1 MVGTTKGDFLLR
13 IYGAALNIFHGQRG
27 KKLQKEIDPKNTVAI
42 IISIIEQKRTAKE
55 VKLIIIAVD
64 MFVSMV
70 LVWIICSAYSGQE
83 RLWRECYKGHFLSVT
98 LTMGLK

>member
-1 MVGTTKGDFLLR
+1 MVQLSIYFMDKGEKR
-13 IYGAALNIFHGQRG
+13 
-27 KKLQKEIDPKNTVAI
+27 LQKEIDQNTVAI
-42 IISIIEQKRTAKE
+42 IISTIEQNRTAKE
-55 VKLIIIAVD
+55 VKVIIIAVD

-70 LVWIICSAYSGQE
+70 LVWIICTAYSGQE

>member
-1 MVGTTKGDFLLR
+1 MVQLSIYFMDKGEKR
-13 IYGAALNIFHGQRG
+13 
-27 KKLQKEIDPKNTVAI
+27 LQKEIDQNTVAI
-42 IISIIEQKRTAKE
+42 IISTIEQNRTAKE
-55 VKLIIIAVD
+55 VKVIIIAVD

-70 LVWIICSAYSGQE
+70 LVCIIICSAYSGQE